1 MCADD
6 CHTYIPHFEGKEVV
20 SRNRLGIPW
29 IIGFVGVIWAVSS
42 SQISKAVPL
51 LSFCGFVDQGRVRGP
66 SCLYLTHFRFSIK
79 SK

>member
-42 SQISKAVPL
+42 SQISKAVRPIIEL
-51 LSFCGFVDQGRVRGP
+51 LWFCGSGEGAGSQLLVPYSF
-66 SCLYLTHFRFSIK
+66 
-79 SK
+79 